1 MPGMLADLL
10 PQADP
15 VEVGVFA
22 AIFASVLLI
31 VFGIAAVFAPAGVA
45 ERRLAAIASRPT
57 GPALAL
63 RRHRGTATPA
73 MLERLVTPHN
83 VEERSKVGRMMIA
96 AGYRGPHAVR
106 TFYIVR
112 TVIGLL
118 LPIPLI
124 LMGIFSSLGI
134 GAPVIQLPL
143 LGGGISGM
151 LCAVMLVV
159 AAGFYGPLIVVRR
172 RIAARQQEI
181 RRGFPNALDLMQVA
195 VQAGLG
201 FDAALAKIAEE
212 LVLAHPILAE
222 EFATVGVELRA
233 GKPREQVLNDLAQRS
248 GVEEVGSFVMTIK
261 QSMRFGTSI
270 ADALETFSDEM
281 RHKRMMLAEEK
292 ANKLPVKLSAALA
305 FFMLPAVLTVCLGP
319 IIIHAIRMMFPNNG

>member
-1 MPGMLADLL
+1 MPDMLAALL

-63 RRHRGTATPA
+63 RHHRGTAKPA

-201 FDAALAKIAEE
+201 FDAALARIAEE
-212 LVLAHPILAE
+212 LILAHPALAE
-222 EFATVGVELRA
+222 EFTIVGTELRA

-248 GVEEVGSFVMTIK
+248 GVEEIGSFVAVIN

-270 ADALETFSDEM
+270 ADALEVFSSEM
-281 RHKRMMLAEEK
+281 RHKRMMLAEER
-292 ANKLPVKLSAALA
+292 ANKLPVQLSGVLVL
-305 FFMLPAVLTVCLGP
+305 FMLPAVLTVCLGP
-319 IIIHAIRMMFPNNG
+319 AIIHVVRMMFPNDG